1 LPLPRDPA
9 DIGLAAALLLLA
21 VGKVLM
27 TQVDAAQG
35 LLVVG
40 SALGLMRCRNVTA
53 VLLVSQ
59 TVLFRV
65 D

>member
-1 LPLPRDPA
+1 MPRDPA